1 MLKASSNWCC
11 FSVLCSLLSGNS
23 CFTEHK
29 TLWNLNHVYGSRKRP
44 SVYYTWNKHL
54 KGELGKHNVFIIS
67 VCSLCLERSQIC
79 FCCRLARWCSRLP
92 SNAITD
98 AFCCPCQAK
107 WMLVHSCARR
117 SGCWCTP
124 VPQQATGDG
133 ASPDSQSDPSH
144 PFSHACKTGSRAFLA
159 SSEWLAAL
167 SNVLSCLCLK
177 LVLGQ
182 EYLSAGLAA
191 LPVFRL
197 SLVIPGYM
205 CLSKGGSY

>member
-1 MLKASSNWCC
+1 M
-11 FSVLCSLLSGNS
+11 SLLFQFAHCVQRDLKDISAADLPGGAQ
-23 CFTEHK
+23 
-29 TLWNLNHVYGSRKRP
+29 GSPAMP
-44 SVYYTWNKHL
+44 SQMYFGVPAW
-54 KGELGKHNVFIIS
+54 
-67 VCSLCLERSQIC
+67 
-79 FCCRLARWCSRLP
+79 
-92 SNAITD
+92 
-98 AFCCPCQAK
+98 
-107 WMLVHSCARR
+107 R

-124 VPQQATGDG
+124 VPQQAAGDG

-191 LPVFRL
+191 LPVFKL
-197 SLVIPGYM
+197 CLVISGYM

>member
-11 FSVLCSLLSGNS
+11 FSVLCSPLSGNS
-23 CFTEHK
+23 CFTEHR
-29 TLWNLNHVYGSRKRP
+29 TLWNLNLVYGSRKRP

-54 KGELGKHNVFIIS
+54 KGELGKRNVFIIS
-67 VCSLCLERSQIC
+67 VCSLYSERPQRCIC
-79 FCCRLARWCSRLP
+79 WWPARRCSRLP
-92 SNAITD
+92 SNAITNV
-98 AFCCPCQAK
+98 FCCPCQEK
-107 WMLVHSCARR
+107 WVLMHSCA
-117 SGCWCTP
+117 P
-124 VPQQATGDG
+124 
-133 ASPDSQSDPSH
+133 ASSWRWGITRLCRTRH

-191 LPVFRL
+191 LPVFKL
-197 SLVIPGYM
+197 CLAISGYM
-205 CLSKGGSY
+205 CLSKGGNY